1 MGKVPELFSAAE
13 KVGYSMGACTWDLK
27 LESNSSLDSDFALG
41 AGSELPLGLDSDPE
55 SEARS

>member
-13 KVGYSMGACTWDLK
+13 KVGYSLGACTWDLS
-27 LESNSSLDSDFALG
+27 LESSLSLNSDFALG
-41 AGSELPLGLDSDPE
+41 AGSELPLGPGSDLE